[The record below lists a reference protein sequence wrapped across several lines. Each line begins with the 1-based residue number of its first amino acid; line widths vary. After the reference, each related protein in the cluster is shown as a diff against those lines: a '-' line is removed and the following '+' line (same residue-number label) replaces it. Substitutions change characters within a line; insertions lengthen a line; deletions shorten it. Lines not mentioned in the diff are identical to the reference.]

1 MQVTLKAEA
10 LKNKL
15 GYINHAVSNKQQL
28 PILLNI
34 LLEAVENKLILSSTD
49 LEIGIQ
55 VELSAEVSEA
65 GKTTVPARTF
75 SELVN
80 SLSADTLTIETEGNN
95 CVVRTHKTKSVF
107 STMSANEFPRLFEER
122 GVLLASINAVELKK
136 ELNAVVFSA
145 SIDIARPSLSGVY
158 VEQQDQG
165 FLLVATD
172 GYRLSLKH
180 FTVGKDDKVNLLEG
194 KPSMIVPARAFKEA
208 LVIKEETDKIDLY
221 VSSAHNQ
228 IIFKQGGAILI
239 SRLIEAEFPN
249 YEKIIPV
256 DFSVTASFDREE
268 MLKAVR
274 ICSIFAR
281 DIANV
286 IKFSLHTDK
295 IVVSAGENIV
305 EVDCKIKGEEN
316 EIAFNSRYL
325 LEALNN
331 LPSENINFEMTGPL
345 NPGVFK
351 TTDDASY
358 LHLIMPIKVQ
368 E

>member
-1 MQVTLKAEA
+1 MQVTLKAEE

-15 GYINHAVSNKQQL
+15 GFINHAVSNKQQL

-34 LLEAVENKLILSSTD
+34 LLEAEDHKLIISSTD

-55 VELSAEVSEA
+55 IELKAEVKQT
-65 GKTTVPARTF
+65 GKITVPAKTF
-75 SELVN
+75 SELIN
-80 SLSADTLTIETEGNN
+80 SLPADTLTIESDGSN
-95 CVVRTHKTKSVF
+95 CVVKTNKTKSVF
-107 STMSANEFPRLFEER
+107 ATMSANEFPRLFEER
-122 GVLLASINAVELKK
+122 GVLLASINAEELKK

-158 VEQQDQG
+158 VEQEENG

-180 FTVGKDDKVNLLEG
+180 FSAGKDDKFNLLEG
-194 KPSMIVPARAFKEA
+194 KSNMIVPARAFKEA
-208 LVIKEETDKIDLY
+208 LAIKEETGTIDLY
-221 VSSAHNQ
+221 VSLTHNQ
-228 IIFKQGGAILI
+228 IIFEQGSTILI
-239 SRLIEAEFPN
+239 SRLIEADFPN

-256 DFSVTASFDREE
+256 DFSVVASFDREE

-286 IKFSLHTDK
+286 IKFSLQTNK

-305 EVDCKIKGEEN
+305 EVDSKIKGEEN

-325 LEALNN
+325 LDALSN
-331 LPSENINFEMTGPL
+331 LPSDNINFEMTGPL

-351 TTDDASY
+351 TADDASY